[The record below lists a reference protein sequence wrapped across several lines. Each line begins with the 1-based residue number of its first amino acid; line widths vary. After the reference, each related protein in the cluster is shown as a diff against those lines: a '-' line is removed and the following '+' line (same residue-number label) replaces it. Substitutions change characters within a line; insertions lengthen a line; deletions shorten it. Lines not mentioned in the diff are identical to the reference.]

1 MVDLA
6 EHGACANAAQLPT
19 GTVVDELCKLSHDFE
34 RVLWW
39 FHIGLSV
46 LLFLSFSFS
55 FSFFL
60 LHWLFMAARSSRK
73 MFVIDL
79 HEN

>member
-34 RVLWW
+34 RVCWR

-55 FSFFL
+55 FFL
-60 LHWLFMAARSSRK
+60 LHWLFMAAHSSRK

-79 HEN
+79 